1 MAAPCARQV
10 PPSRPVPGVVLELTV
25 YVPAIVRALP
35 RRADAR
41 PLC

>member
-1 MAAPCARQV
+1 MAAPCTRQV
-10 PPSRPVPGVVLELTV
+10 PRRPVPGVVLELTV
-25 YVPAIVRALP
+25 YVPVIVRVFT